1 MDDLRLRHEANRRDR
16 SCGSCK
22 KIDEIEHE
30 ELPMAGSQHALSFL
44 EDLLEDHV
52 DPNYHTWEEDCR
64 YTAPDGYTVDE
75 LLELP
80 YETDLTARPGRL
92 DIEVEFQ
99 RLNYL
104 REIEVTIEC

>member
-1 MDDLRLRHEANRRDR
+1 MDDRHPRYEVDRRER

-22 KIDEIEHE
+22 KIDEIERE
-30 ELPMAGSQHALSFL
+30 NLPMIGNQHALSLLEEFL
-44 EDLLEDHV
+44 EGHV
-52 DPNYHTWEEDCR
+52 DPNYHTWEGDCR
-64 YTAPDGYTVDE
+64 YTTPEGYTVDE